1 MDKEVLQSYLK
12 AGHIAATALQY
23 GAKQIKAGVRMV
35 DVLDAVEDKIRAMG
49 GGLGFPAQSSL
60 NNVAAHHCPVHDDPL
75 TYKEGDLV
83 KIDVGVHVDGYI
95 ADTAV
100 SVNLGG
106 WDELVKAS
114 QDARDAA
121 LRLVAPG
128 VSTAELGRAI
138 QEAITAYGFAPVHN
152 LSGHGISRWV
162 IHDKPSVPNY
172 DTGKGV
178 ALQEDQV
185 IAIEPFAT
193 MGSGA
198 IMEGGNPTVFAVV
211 ANRPVRSQYA
221 REILQHLTA
230 FNGLP
235 FTTRWITRQFGDG
248 KARLAIRELLAA
260 GVLHAYPPLPDKD
273 GKLVSQSE
281 KACIVGKKTIVY
293 TEIQDDQ

>member
-12 AGHIAATALQY
+12 AGHVAASALQF
-23 GAKQIKAGVRMV
+23 GARQIKPGVRMV
-35 DVLDAVEDKIRAMG
+35 DGLDAVEAKIKAMG
-49 GGLGFPAQSSL
+49 ADMAFPAQSSV
-60 NNVAAHHCPVHDDPL
+60 NSVAAHFCPVHDDPL

-106 WDELVKAS
+106 WDDLVKAS
-114 QDARDAA
+114 QEARDAA
-121 LRLVAPG
+121 LRIVAPG

-138 QEAITAYGFAPVHN
+138 QEAITGYGFAPVHN

-178 ALQEDQV
+178 VLQEDQV

-193 MGSGA
+193 MGTGA
-198 IMEGGNPTVFAVV
+198 IMEGGNPTVFAVT
-211 ANRPVRSQYA
+211 ANRPVRSAYA
-221 REILQHLTA
+221 REVLRALEA
-230 FNGLP
+230 YNGLP
-235 FTTRWITRQFGDG
+235 FTTRWLTRQFGDG

-293 TEIQDDQ
+293 TEVQEDQ